1 MWNKIEVLRCGMD
14 LKIKKW
20 DTNICSPDRFII
32 KVSVIS
38 WQGHFYSTYRLL
50 GRATFTLLT
59 GIRKGHF

>member
-38 WQGHFYSTYRLL
+38 WQGHFYYTYRYKEGPLL
-50 GRATFTLLT
+50 LYLRV
-59 GIRKGHF
+59 

>member
-1 MWNKIEVLRCGMD
+1 MD

-32 KVSVIS
+32 KVGVIS
-38 WQGHFYSTYRLL
+38 WLGHFYSTYRLL